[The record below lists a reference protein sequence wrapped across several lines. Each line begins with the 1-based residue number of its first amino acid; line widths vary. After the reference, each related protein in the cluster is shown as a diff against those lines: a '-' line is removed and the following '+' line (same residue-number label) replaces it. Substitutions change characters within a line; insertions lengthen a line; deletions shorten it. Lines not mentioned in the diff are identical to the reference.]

1 MEPYAVLKIGNHEFK
16 TAVAHEGGHLP
27 KWGNEEWEIKV
38 EDLNHEVHYQILDAK
53 LLHSD
58 NLGTGVIHLRELTHG
73 HGVHEWFDIHHDG
86 KLVGQI
92 LIKTEYHVEVD
103 VTKQTVVHGAHG
115 TVVVEQHKQL

>member
-1 MEPYAVLKIGNHEFK
+1 M
-16 TAVAHEGGHLP
+16 EGGHLP
-27 KWGNEEWEIKV
+27 KWGNEEWMIKV

-53 LLHSD
+53 LLHNY